1 MDICKLIYRYRVV
14 AKPNAVFLEILF
26 SFVLLNEKL
35 IIPESLLARDFKE
48 SEDCCSRAAS
58 AG

>member
-1 MDICKLIYRYRVV
+1 MYRYRVV

-26 SFVLLNEKL
+26 SFGLLNEKL